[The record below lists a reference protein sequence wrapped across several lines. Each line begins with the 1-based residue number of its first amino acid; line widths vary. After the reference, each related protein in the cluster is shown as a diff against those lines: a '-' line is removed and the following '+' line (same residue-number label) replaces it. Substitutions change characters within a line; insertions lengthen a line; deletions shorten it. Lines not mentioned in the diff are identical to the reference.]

1 VLAPVLMQPTIAILL
16 FVAVIAVALA
26 WRSVALP
33 LALASFPTLLT
44 AIYGTNPLPKGGA
57 TFLVA
62 LWILLGVA
70 MVFMRREQDLGVRG
84 LMTLP
89 VAMAFLIAGLMLLRL
104 NTSLDQHYGSQK
116 VQLYIADNLVFL
128 VGAVF
133 VGVRE
138 RSLRLFLAVTLA
150 ITAIGAVA
158 LLIGLVTG
166 SATQQYG
173 GRFTISAQQG
183 AINLGRSSSNG
194 ALIAICLIMAST
206 NRWVRVTAM
215 CSLPLLL
222 ISLIAAGSRGPTVAF
237 IVGLIALVGLT
248 TTVGRSRRRL
258 VAVGAVVIAAAILI
272 PVVVPG
278 SSIGRSL
285 STILGNSS
293 GLSSN
298 GRSALWAKAYSAF
311 GAHPLAG
318 IGTGGFAA
326 YDLEFYPHNILLE
339 VAAELGIVGVV
350 AFIAMATS
358 IMRRLIVLWRRTH
371 ARLQLEVT
379 LLIALFLS
387 ALVNAIFSGAIQD
400 NSDLWLWGGLAVG
413 VYVRQRESQG
423 LPEPAVQIRR
433 KRRQPL
439 VPRGAGALSLRRA
452 AP

>member
-1 VLAPVLMQPTIAILL
+1 
-16 FVAVIAVALA
+16 
-26 WRSVALP
+26 
-33 LALASFPTLLT
+33 
-44 AIYGTNPLPKGGA
+44 
-57 TFLVA
+57 
-62 LWILLGVA
+62 
-70 MVFMRREQDLGVRG
+70 
-84 LMTLP
+84 
-89 VAMAFLIAGLMLLRL
+89 
-104 NTSLDQHYGSQK
+104 
-116 VQLYIADNLVFL
+116 
-128 VGAVF
+128 
-133 VGVRE
+133 
-138 RSLRLFLAVTLA
+138 
-150 ITAIGAVA
+150 
-158 LLIGLVTG
+158 
-166 SATQQYG
+166 
-173 GRFTISAQQG
+173 
-183 AINLGRSSSNG
+183 
-194 ALIAICLIMAST
+194 MAST
-206 NRWVRVTAM
+206 NRWIRVTAM

-358 IMRRLIVLWRRTH
+358 IMRRLIVLWRKTH

-413 VYVRQRESQG
+413 VYVRQREAQG

-433 KRRQPL
+433 KRRQPFA
-439 VPRGAGALSLRRA
+439 PRGAGALSLRRA

>member
-1 VLAPVLMQPTIAILL
+1 MLAPVLTQPTVAFGL
-16 FVAVIAVALA
+16 FFAVIAVALA

-44 AIYGTNPLPKGGA
+44 ALYGTNPLPKGGA

-70 MVFMRREQDLGVRG
+70 MVFMRREQEVAVRG

-89 VAMAFLIAGLMLLRL
+89 VAMAVLIAGLMLLRL
-104 NTSLDQHYGSQK
+104 NTSMDQHYGSMK

-128 VGAVF
+128 VGAIF

-138 RSLRLFLAVTLA
+138 QNLRLFLSVTLV

-158 LLIGLVTG
+158 LLGGLVTG

-173 GRFTISAQQG
+173 GRYTISAQEG

-206 NRWVRVTAM
+206 KRWLRITAM

-222 ISLIAAGSRGPTVAF
+222 VSLIAAGSRGPTVAF
-237 IVGLIALVGLT
+237 VVGLVALIGLT

-258 VAVGAVVIAAAILI
+258 VLVGAVVIVGAILI

-285 STILGNSS
+285 STIIGSSS

-298 GRSALWAKAYSAF
+298 GRSALWAKAFTAF
-311 GAHPLAG
+311 GAHSLVG

-326 YDLEFYPHNILLE
+326 LDPESYPHNILLE
-339 VAAELGIVGVV
+339 MAAELGIIGAV
-350 AFIAMATS
+350 AFIAMAAS
-358 IMRRLIVLWRRTH
+358 IVRRLIVLWRRTH
-371 ARLQLEVT
+371 GRLQLEVT

-387 ALVNAIFSGAIQD
+387 ALVNAIFSGAVQD
-400 NSDLWLWGGLAVG
+400 NSDLWLWGGLGVG
-413 VYVRQRESQG
+413 VYVRQRYAQG
-423 LPEPAVQIRR
+423 APEPAVGTGRERR
-433 KRRQPL
+433 KRL
-439 VPRGAGALSLRRA
+439 VPRAAAMPLRRV